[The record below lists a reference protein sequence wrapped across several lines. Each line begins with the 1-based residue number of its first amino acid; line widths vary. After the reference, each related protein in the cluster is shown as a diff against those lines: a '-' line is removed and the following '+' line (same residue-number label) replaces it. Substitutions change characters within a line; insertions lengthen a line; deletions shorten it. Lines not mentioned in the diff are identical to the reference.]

1 MFVDGFE
8 KRPPV
13 NKAEKTIVVEDM
25 QKADSIT
32 SAGANA
38 DSEQK
43 AEVSTS
49 SSNDTKPNVVGSQC
63 HATEIERYH
72 SNITAQDYFK
82 PDMLGKLISILPH
95 TPFDLV
101 QPIYDY
107 WSLFPERG
115 NMAMKLISQPSQL

>member
-49 SSNDTKPNVVGSQC
+49 SSNDTKPNVVGSQSNG
-63 HATEIERYH
+63 TEIERYH
-72 SNITAQDYFK
+72 SNK
-82 PDMLGKLISILPH
+82 PHKIILSQIC
-95 TPFDLV
+95 LV
-101 QPIYDY
+101 
-107 WSLFPERG
+107 S
-115 NMAMKLISQPSQL
+115 

>member
-1 MFVDGFE
+1 
-8 KRPPV
+8 
-13 NKAEKTIVVEDM
+13 M
-25 QKADSIT
+25 QKVDSNS

-38 DSEQK
+38 DSEK
-43 AEVSTS
+43 KDDNIFVSQHS
-49 SSNDTKPNVVGSQC
+49 SKPNVVGSQC
-63 HATEIERYH
+63 HSTEIERYH

-115 NMAMKLISQPSQL
+115 NMAIKLISQPSQL

>member
-63 HATEIERYH
+63 HGTLSFEQIGE
-72 SNITAQDYFK
+72 TANK
-82 PDMLGKLISILPH
+82 ILPH
-95 TPFDLV
+95 LDGLSKTSVEGVLEWVKNTANSRYLLSNPTDLRK
-101 QPIYDY
+101 
-107 WSLFPERG
+107 S
-115 NMAMKLISQPSQL
+115 

>member
-1 MFVDGFE
+1 MFSPE
-8 KRPPV
+8 QKP
-13 NKAEKTIVVEDM
+13 NKITVVEVM
-25 QKADSIT
+25 QKVDSNS

-38 DSEQK
+38 DSEK
-43 AEVSTS
+43 KDDNIFVSQHS
-49 SSNDTKPNVVGSQC
+49 SKPNVVGSQC
-63 HATEIERYH
+63 HSTEIERYH